1 MKDYSH
7 GSRLFPVICGI
18 VLQLVENLFSG
29 SNGCPSHHITGKYH
43 WKTSKELKYVKK
55 CSHFRIS
62 SKDQREIEWLASG
75 SPAHV
80 ALEEVITSK
89 KLLKDLEKLTE
100 FHHTRELESYHSVM
114 TKYVPKRKHFC
125 CNRMVAR
132 TQLAIL
138 DHNGK

>member
-7 GSRLFPVICGI
+7 GSRLFAIICGI

-62 SKDQREIEWLASG
+62 SKDQREIE
-75 SPAHV
+75 
-80 ALEEVITSK
+80 
-89 KLLKDLEKLTE
+89 
-100 FHHTRELESYHSVM
+100 
-114 TKYVPKRKHFC
+114 
-125 CNRMVAR
+125 

>member
-1 MKDYSH
+1 MS
-7 GSRLFPVICGI
+7 L
-18 VLQLVENLFSG
+18 L
-29 SNGCPSHHITGKYH
+29 HHITGKYH

-100 FHHTRELESYHSVM
+100 FHHTRKLESYHSVM

-125 CNRMVAR
+125 YNRMVAR